1 MATARDI
8 PRCTCFLFV
17 AAITCH
23 VAVLVGNIA
32 TATMLNNLGTSASG
46 WADVGSSVSH
56 SLNSE
61 LVVGM
66 ASVASALGDV
76 ITYVEDLESGF
87 DTMISV
93 VGSATD
99 TALEHV
105 DLSNASPQQ
114 VAQVKDSVKKAV
126 AKVVSKSIAKVEE
139 LLNELLVLLWPSL
152 NQTSQWLGQ
161 FSDKI
166 IDYLEEFSTTVDRAQ
181 KLFDQITAKLDSSVG
196 SNRAD
201 VLDDTY
207 NIFDQDNDGSI
218 SIDELT
224 TAATAYSITALTG
237 SKAYALMAKYDTSGD
252 MELEF
257 DEYSQM
263 VQDDSVPDLMA
274 IVLRGY
280 TQKLADIGGRVQQS
294 TMRGELTDAVADY
307 LALVSGKNTT
317 KVKWVTSRIS
327 GTSIPTRF
335 AADLW
340 YQFYAMEADENAV
353 LIVDIGSLIIN
364 YTTMYNG
371 TKVVEAL
378 NMLANT
384 TYFVDEGFD
393 YDVQQA
399 AVTQV
404 TQWIELAPQ
413 GVKYLKKYGVVTPT
427 KGQNYTQAYAALVK
441 KNVAIYKS
449 TDSTSSTSDA
459 TGTAA
464 TLQAAILG
472 GQAASAGG
480 TDTAASQTSNSGQP
494 ALPSSLAFAAELADN
509 VSTTVSDNNNEA
521 STFTGSSSSATDS
534 VATKVQSLIKN
545 VESFLDLM
553 GDYAGSTG
561 LQQIE
566 EQADAFIEGTE
577 GDIMRVLGFVID
589 EQIALAQCN
598 AGDEDACEEYK
609 KLVAEY
615 DEIILE
621 LSGAITFLTS
631 TLGGLKT
638 ALPTVVTDLKI
649 AKTTVMSVASTI
661 SSIMQV
667 LGVKAPQIMSEVS
680 GYYVYLWAAYFTFFA
695 LFTSMLTFY
704 AFWANGFFGGP
715 KTDEADSSYE
725 PPSGIT
731 ARLRT
736 CCSSCLACVNS
747 CTSSHLCFWSCLLC
761 AQVLVLLLFIIS
773 IVICL
778 ITGIQAFFAS
788 GCSKIYV
795 ISDNSVCTGMMQIF
809 QTFLSTFG
817 STFSVPLLDMCDQK
831 KLTMC
836 KTMGDEIG
844 ASAIYT
850 IIGALLA
857 SVFTFEMLLESAT
870 KHEKVRCTRLLKA
883 EFPDYKED

>member
-17 AAITCH
+17 CAITCH
-23 VAVLVGNIA
+23 TLVLVGNIA

-46 WADVGSSVSH
+46 WADVGSSVSN
-56 SLNSE
+56 SLNEE
-61 LVVGM
+61 LVTGM
-66 ASVASALGDV
+66 ASVSSALGDV
-76 ITYVEDLESGF
+76 ITFVEDLESGF

-105 DLSNASPQQ
+105 DLSKASPKE
-114 VAQVKDSVKKAV
+114 VAEVKASTKAAV
-126 AKVVSKSIAKVEE
+126 AKVLNKAMAKVEE
-139 LLNELLVLLWPSL
+139 LLNEVLVLLWPSL
-152 NQTSQWLGQ
+152 NQTSVWLST
-161 FSDKI
+161 FSEKI

-181 KLFDQITAKLDSSVG
+181 KLFDQITAQLDSSVG
-196 SNRAD
+196 SNLKD
-201 VLDDTY
+201 VLNDTY

-224 TAATAYSITALTG
+224 TAATAYSITSLSG
-237 SKAYALMAKYDTSGD
+237 SKAYALFAKYDTSGD
-252 MELEF
+252 MEIEF
-257 DEYSQM
+257 DEYCQL
-263 VQDDSVPDLMA
+263 VQDESVPDLMA

-294 TMRGELTDAVADY
+294 TMRGELTEAVADY

-371 TKVVEAL
+371 TKVVEGL
-378 NMLANT
+378 NYLTNT
-384 TYFVDEGFD
+384 SYFVEEGFD
-393 YDVQQA
+393 YDVQEA
-399 AVTQV
+399 AVTKV
-404 TQWIELAPQ
+404 AAWIEEAPH
-413 GVKYLKKYGVVTPT
+413 GLKYLREFAIVTP
-427 KGQNYTQAYAALVK
+427 KAGQNYTEAYAAVTKSNL
-441 KNVAIYKS
+441 AIYKA
-449 TDSTSSTSDA
+449 TESTSSTSDA
-459 TGTAA
+459 TGTAS
-464 TLQAAILG
+464 TLQDAILG

-480 TDTAASQTSNSGQP
+480 TDTAATQTSNSGQP
-494 ALPSSLAFAAELADN
+494 ATPQSLAFAAELADN
-509 VSTTVSDNNNEA
+509 VSSTVSDNNDEA

-534 VATKVQSLIKN
+534 VATKVQTFIKN

-553 GDYAGSTG
+553 GDYAGATG
-561 LQQIE
+561 LQQIQ

-577 GDIMRVLGFVID
+577 GDILKVIGYVID
-589 EQIALAQCN
+589 LQIAQAQCN
-598 AGDEDACEEYK
+598 AGDEKACEEYE
-609 KLVAEY
+609 KLVKDY

-621 LSGAITFLTS
+621 LSGAVTFLTS
-631 TLGGLKT
+631 TLSGLKT
-638 ALPTVVTDLKI
+638 ALPTVVTDLKT
-649 AKTTVMSVASTI
+649 AKTTVMGVASTI

-667 LGVKAPQIMSEVS
+667 LGVKAPQIMSEVAD
-680 GYYVYLWAAYFTFFA
+680 YYVYLWVAYFTFFA

-715 KTDEADSSYE
+715 KADEADSSYE

-736 CCSSCLACVNS
+736 CCTSCLACVNG

-778 ITGIQAFFAS
+778 ITGIQAFFAA

-795 ISDNSVCTGMMQIF
+795 ISDTSVCSGMMQIF
-809 QTFLSTFG
+809 QGFLSTFG
-817 STFSVPLLDMCDQK
+817 STFSVPLLEMCDQK

-836 KTMGDEIG
+836 KTMSDEIS

-857 SVFTFEMLLESAT
+857 SVFTFEMLLDSAT
-870 KHEKVRCTRLLKA
+870 KHEKIRCTRLLKA